1 LVLGLVFMEVAND
14 GSKLLLR
21 WRRSHPLAAPL
32 GAAAAGGSVNADY
45 RQWLVTVR
53 TDETHTRDYPVRA
66 HSAWA
71 AGAQLRQL
79 HPSARIIAIRL
90 QHR

>member
-1 LVLGLVFMEVAND
+1 MID
-14 GSKLLLR
+14 
-21 WRRSHPLAAPL
+21 
-32 GAAAAGGSVNADY
+32 ADY
-45 RQWLVTVR
+45 RHWLVTVR
-53 TDETHTRDYPVRA
+53 VGETQTRDYGIRA

-79 HPSARIIAIRL
+79 HPNARIIAIRP

>member
-1 LVLGLVFMEVAND
+1 M
-14 GSKLLLR
+14 
-21 WRRSHPLAAPL
+21 
-32 GAAAAGGSVNADY
+32 NADY

-53 TDETHTRDYPVRA
+53 LDESRTRDYPVRA

-71 AGAQLRQL
+71 AGAQLKQL

>member
-1 LVLGLVFMEVAND
+1 M
-14 GSKLLLR
+14 
-21 WRRSHPLAAPL
+21 
-32 GAAAAGGSVNADY
+32 NADY
-45 RQWLVTVR
+45 RHWLVTVR
-53 TDETHTRDYPVRA
+53 LDESRTRDYAIRA

-79 HPSARIIAIRL
+79 HPAARIIAIRL